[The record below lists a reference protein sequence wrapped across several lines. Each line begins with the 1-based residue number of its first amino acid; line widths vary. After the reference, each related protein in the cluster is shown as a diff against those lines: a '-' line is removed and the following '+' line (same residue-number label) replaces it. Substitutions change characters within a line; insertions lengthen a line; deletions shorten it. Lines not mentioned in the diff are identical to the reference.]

1 MKNHQRSIHTMFGEL
16 AIGMR
21 QIVRRQKLKKEV
33 VGDLAG
39 LLAHLFTTYVE
50 RRCKNHQCM
59 IHAMCGQL
67 VEGTVRIIATHD
79 LDDEVVSH
87 IADILAHL
95 FTTYVELPREDQVPL
110 CRSAHPSAAELLAW
124 LGYPG
129 TDLDDAE
136 DAVSTA
142 AVREGQ
148 VLN

>member
-21 QIVRRQKLKKEV
+21 QIVRRQKLKGEV

-39 LLAHLFTTYVE
+39 LLAHLTTYVE

-67 VEGTVRIIATHD
+67 VEGTVQIIATHD
-79 LDDEVVSH
+79 LDDEVVSQ

-95 FTTYVELPREDQVPL
+95 FTTYVELPREDQVPR
-110 CRSAHPSAAELLAW
+110 CKNAHPAAAELLAW
-124 LGYPG
+124 VGLPG
-129 TDLDDAE
+129 TDLNDAE
-136 DAVSTA
+136 DAVSTTA
-142 AVREGQ
+142 
-148 VLN
+148 N